1 MGQQYMQKFEYRSAS
16 KSDFDQA
23 WAVALQTFAQ
33 SGNWG
38 GAEAGVRHIKT
49 YGTAW
54 GGYVL
59 IDVDDAGAFARYQ
72 LHHGMNYG
80 HMVHLTF
87 EPVYDLDAALGI
99 APSDKIITAHSVCFA
114 VWRGGPPLTYGQ
126 GLLG

>member
-16 KSDFDQA
+16 KTDFDQA

-38 GAEAGVRHIKT
+38 GAETGVRHIKT

-72 LHHGMNYG
+72 LQHGMNCG

-87 EPVYDLDAALGI
+87 EPVYDLDAAL
-99 APSDKIITAHSVCFA
+99 ADRTK
-114 VWRGGPPLTYGQ
+114 R
-126 GLLG
+126 

>member
-1 MGQQYMQKFEYRSAS
+1 MAVVPSEESEGREIMSQQYMQKFEYRSAS

-23 WAVALQTFAQ
+23 WTVALQTFAQ

-38 GAEAGVRHIKT
+38 GAETGVRHIKT

-59 IDVDDAGAFARYQ
+59 IDVDDPGAFARYQ

-87 EPVYDLDAALGI
+87 EPVYDLDAAL
-99 APSDKIITAHSVCFA
+99 ADRTK
-114 VWRGGPPLTYGQ
+114 R
-126 GLLG
+126 